1 MNKNKKDGDLF
12 IVDNNVSGWTG
23 LKYLEQW
30 TEISTNFD
38 IATGYFEIGSL
49 LALDGHWQKLEKIR
63 ILMGDEITIRT
74 KKAILEAL
82 VKRSKKNINS
92 NLENEKEDN
101 PFLDGVP
108 AIIEAIAKGQIE
120 CRVYDKGK
128 FHAKTF
134 ITHAKLD
141 VVGSKALVG
150 SSNFTKPGLTDNIE
164 LNVQIQSP
172 SEVTQLQKWYEEF
185 WEEGVDI
192 SEDILK
198 VVEPHAKK
206 WMPFDIYAHSLNEL
220 FKDREVSSSYW
231 EENESIIFPKLDQYQ
246 KEAYW
251 SLSKISNR
259 FGGAFL
265 CDGVGLGKTFVGLML
280 LEKMIRKDKKHVV
293 LFAPK
298 GAREGVW
305 DPLIKDLLPD
315 LSGTYFSNLAVFN
328 HTDLNRE
335 GEFPDEFKK
344 ISEIADVIIIDE
356 AHHFRN
362 KGRHGDPETGEKRS
376 RYYKF
381 KDFIQKG
388 NQNKKLFMLTATPI
402 NNKLTDMR
410 NMIELFT
417 NKDESY
423 FSRTL
428 GIHNLTGH
436 FIKLEKQLKNIHGDS
451 AQHLS
456 ENLEVVNSFLNSDEL
471 FENLIVQRSRSYVK
485 KSQTQENG
493 ASAIFPIRQ
502 KPQVAEYSLFKTY
515 KTLLD
520 KIEIAFNRSSPLFS
534 LAVYDP
540 LDYFTG
546 DPADIED
553 YEMKKGR
560 SGNIVSLIRTGFL
573 KRFESSVTSFET
585 SCDRIL
591 RKLLAFQKKH
601 CETPEEIKQLEDW
614 LEKNDALLGYST
626 AKQIEL
632 WGDEDDEIE
641 LFPSELLERW
651 EYLERDQYKVNE
663 IIKETF
669 KDLDEL
675 AVFLEETKKFKP
687 KNDDKL
693 NKLIRM
699 LKTKKFA
706 QRKVIVFTEF
716 ADTAR
721 YVEKQ
726 LKENNINGVARID
739 GGSSGSRFSAVREFS
754 PYYNHTSSRELKANN
769 INEIRVLITT
779 DVLSEGLNLQDCNLL
794 INYDIHW
801 NPVRLMQRI
810 GRIDRRM
817 NKDIEKKLIA
827 AHPELSADRGKA
839 FFYNFLPPDE
849 LNRLLSLYTTVTKKT
864 LLISKTMGIEG
875 RQLLTPEDDY
885 EALREFNAG
894 YRGER
899 SLMENLHLDL
909 QKMLKEIPELKDQLN
924 TMPGAI
930 FSGRALPKKGIK
942 SIFFCFRLPG
952 WDEDNADFLNGA
964 GPCRWYL
971 YDVSKKVILEE
982 IADIIDSVK
991 CKQETPR
998 KVSSKPETLKEIR
1011 DNIKRHIKNTYL
1023 KKVEAPLQDKNNNKI
1038 SPKLVAWMEIN

>member
-540 LDYFTG
+540 LDYYTG

>member
-1 MNKNKKDGDLF
+1 MNKKDGDLF

-63 ILMGDEITIRT
+63 ILMGDEVTKRT
-74 KKAILEAL
+74 KKAILEGL
-82 VKRSKKNINS
+82 LKTSKKNINS

-164 LNVQIQSP
+164 LNVQVQSP

-206 WMPFDIYAHSLNEL
+206 WIPFDIYAHSLNEF
-220 FKDREVSSSYW
+220 FKNREVSSSYW

-251 SLSKISNR
+251 SLCEISNR
-259 FGGAFL
+259 LGGAFL
-265 CDGVGLGKTFVGLML
+265 CDGVGLGKTYVGLML

-305 DPLIKDLLPD
+305 DPIIKDLLPD

-335 GEFPDEFKK
+335 TLYPDEFKK
-344 ISEIADVIIIDE
+344 ISEIADVVIVDE

-381 KDFIQKG
+381 RDFIQQG

-402 NNKLTDMR
+402 NNKLTDLR

-423 FSRTL
+423 FSKTL
-428 GIHNLTGH
+428 GIHNLRGH
-436 FIKLEKQLKNIHGDS
+436 FSILEKELKNIHGDAS
-451 AQHLS
+451 VNFIEDPEIA
-456 ENLEVVNSFLNSDEL
+456 NSFLKGDEI
-471 FENLIVQRSRSYVK
+471 FENLIVQRSRSYVLE
-485 KSQTQENG
+485 SQTQESG
-493 ASAIFPIRQ
+493 GSAIFPERQ
-502 KPQVAEYSLFKTY
+502 TPQVAEYKFFKTY
-515 KTLLD
+515 SALLD

-534 LAVYDP
+534 LAVYCP
-540 LDYFTG
+540 LDYYTG
-546 DPADIED
+546 DKKDIDD
-553 YEMKKGR
+553 YEMKIGR
-560 SGNIVSLIRTGFL
+560 SGNVVSLIRTLFL
-573 KRFESSVTSFET
+573 KRFESSVSAFET
-585 SCDRIL
+585 SCDRIMQ
-591 RKLLAFQKKH
+591 KLLAFQQKH
-601 CETPEEIKQLEDW
+601 CETVEEKSQLQNWMDRHDKLLDYISTKQH
-614 LEKNDALLGYST
+614 
-626 AKQIEL
+626 EL
-632 WGDEDDEIE
+632 WGEEDDDEVE
-641 LFPSELLERW
+641 PFPSELLDSW
-651 EYLERDQYKVNE
+651 EYLDRENYRVAD
-663 IIKETF
+663 IIQETF
-669 KDLDEL
+669 NDLDEL

-687 KNDDKL
+687 ENDDKL

-699 LKTKKFA
+699 LNTKKFVDK
-706 QRKVIVFTEF
+706 KVIIFTEF

-721 YVEKQ
+721 YIEKE
-726 LKENNINGVARID
+726 LKSKKISGVARID
-739 GGSSGSRFSAVREFS
+739 GGSTGSRFDAVRQFS
-754 PYYNHTSSRELKANN
+754 PYYNNTNSEELKAENKE
-769 INEIRVLITT
+769 EIRVLVAT
-779 DVLSEGLNLQDCNLL
+779 DVLSEGLNLQDCTIL

-817 NKDIEKKLIA
+817 STDIEAKLVA
-827 AHPELSADRGKA
+827 DYPDLASDRGKIS
-839 FFYNFLPPDE
+839 FYNFLPPDE
-849 LNRLLSLYTTVTKKT
+849 LNRLLRLYTIVTKKT
-864 LLISKTMGIEG
+864 LLISNTMGIEG

-885 EALREFNAG
+885 DPLREFNAG
-894 YRGER
+894 YEGPT
-899 SLMENLHLDL
+899 SSTENLHLKL
-909 QKMLKEIPELKDQLN
+909 QKMLRDMPGLQEKLDK
-924 TMPGAI
+924 MPGAI
-930 FSGRALPKKGIK
+930 FSGRTKPKKGTK
-942 SIFFCFRLPG
+942 GVFFCFRLPG
-952 WDEDNADFLNGA
+952 WDESKKDFLDA
-964 GPCRWYL
+964 SGPCRWYL
-971 YDVSKKVILEE
+971 YDISKNIILED
-982 IADIIDSVK
+982 IDDIINSIE
-991 CKQETPR
+991 CKIETPR
-998 KVSSKPETLKEIR
+998 KISSEPKKLKEIR
-1011 DNIKRHIKNTYL
+1011 DDVKKHIKNTYL
-1023 KKVEAPLQDKNNNKI
+1023 KKIEAPI
-1038 SPKLVAWMEIN
+1038 GVSSKLVAWMEIG